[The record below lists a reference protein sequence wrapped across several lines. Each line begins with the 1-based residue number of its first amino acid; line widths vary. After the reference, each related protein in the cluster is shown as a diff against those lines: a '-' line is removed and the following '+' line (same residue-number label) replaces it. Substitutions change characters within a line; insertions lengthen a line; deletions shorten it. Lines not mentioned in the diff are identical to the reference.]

1 MIIAEGKGT
10 DNSDKS
16 CETVRTGENVEL
28 KLGEKQTL
36 VIVKKVEFGVY
47 LATKEAPEDK
57 VLLPAKQVPAGAK
70 VGDEVEVFLYRDS
83 SDRLIA
89 TTRTPKLI
97 MGQVALLTVVQIGKV
112 GAFLDWGLEKD
123 LFLPFKQQTRKVKAG
138 DQVLASLYIDKSG
151 RLCATMNV
159 YEQLRTDSPYKKDD
173 MVTGRI
179 YEISKNF
186 GAFVAVD
193 DCFSA
198 LIPKKELFGAT
209 EQPKIG
215 EQVTARV
222 VKVLEDGKLT
232 LSIREKAYLQIQ
244 KDAEKIEKLLDSY
257 EGSLPFNDKAAPEVI
272 THETGMSKNE
282 FKRAVGHL
290 LKEGRIQITEKNI
303 RRI

>member
-1 MIIAEGKGT
+1 M
-10 DNSDKS
+10 
-16 CETVRTGENVEL
+16 EL

-47 LATKEAPEDK
+47 LATMEAPDDK

-209 EQPKIG
+209 EPPKIG

-290 LKEGRIQITEKNI
+290 LKEGKIQITENNI